1 MTEVFKLVVWGSLAA
16 VLGILTSLVP
26 VRCGLVLI
34 ADRFRPECDV
44 TASGLSAMAYF
55 VAIVVCGS
63 LPPQKLRRSQRTST
77 LLLALCAAV
86 CLSFTFGVGM
96 HAFSSRLVNILLS
109 GTWFCAYVAVFI
121 SLAVSTTLTVFL
133 VIDRRKKPNL

>member
-55 VAIVVCGS
+55 VAIAMCRDLTRRKLQTS
-63 LPPQKLRRSQRTST
+63 LHTSI
-77 LLLALCAAV
+77 LLLVLSAAV
-86 CLSFTFGVGM
+86 CLTFTFGVGM

-109 GTWFCAYVAVFI
+109 GTWFCAYVTVFI
-121 SLAVSTTLTVFL
+121 SLAVSITSTVFL